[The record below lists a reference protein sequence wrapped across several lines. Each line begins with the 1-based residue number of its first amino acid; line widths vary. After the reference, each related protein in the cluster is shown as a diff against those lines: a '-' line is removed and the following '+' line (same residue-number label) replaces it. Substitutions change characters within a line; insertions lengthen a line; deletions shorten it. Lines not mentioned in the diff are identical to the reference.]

1 LGGITFDNAAVGRV
15 DPSTWYAKRFGWTAP
30 MPFNAF
36 VSILTTLLFSLTLLA
51 AAVWRVQRT
60 DL

>member
-1 LGGITFDNAAVGRV
+1 
-15 DPSTWYAKRFGWTAP
+15 

-36 VSILTTLLFSLTLLA
+36 VSILTTLLFSVALLA